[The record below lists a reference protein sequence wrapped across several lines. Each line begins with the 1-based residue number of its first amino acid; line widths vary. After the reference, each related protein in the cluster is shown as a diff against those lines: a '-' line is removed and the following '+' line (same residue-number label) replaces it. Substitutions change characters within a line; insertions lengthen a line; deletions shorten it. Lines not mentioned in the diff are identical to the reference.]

1 MSISSKR
8 SEELISINNLKTHF
22 FTSQGTLKAVD
33 GVSFKI
39 HKGETVGLIGET
51 GSGKTTVAFS
61 ILRLIPHI
69 IEMRSGVRSV
79 PLLRRT
85 GSKIFKLPPK
95 VVSTGEIIDGEVWF
109 KGKDIMI
116 LPEEEMHEIRGRE
129 ISMIFQNPISSMH
142 PLMTIGYQVGEPKEV
157 HEKYEWNKIR
167 EIVFEYLGRVQI
179 ADAKKRYYHDPHMF
193 SAGEGQ
199 RIMIAMALM
208 CNPSLLIADEPTSSL
223 DVLVQRQVLELLKR
237 MKKEFNISML
247 LMTHN
252 LGIIAEMSDYVGVMY
267 AGRFLEYGSVFTI
280 FKDPKHP
287 YTKELL
293 ANIPRIDKKIKLKGM
308 MGHPYD
314 PYDLPKGCE
323 YRPRCKYSDQRCN
336 QQKPRLVE
344 IEPGHFVAC
353 LQSYAI

>member
-1 MSISSKR
+1 MPISNKR
-8 SEELISINNLKTHF
+8 PEELISVNNLQTHF

-69 IEMRSGVRSV
+69 IETRSGVRSV

-85 GSKIFKLPPK
+85 GTKIFKLPPK

-109 KGKDIMI
+109 KGKDLMS

-129 ISMIFQNPISSMH
+129 ISMVFQNPISSMH
-142 PLMTIGYQVGEPKEV
+142 PLMTIGYQVGEPKET
-157 HEKYEWNKIR
+157 HEKFEWSKIR
-167 EIVFEYLGRVQI
+167 KIVFEYLGRVQI

-193 SAGEGQ
+193 SVGEGQ

-237 MKKEFNISML
+237 MKKEFNLSML

-252 LGIIAEMSDYVGVMY
+252 LGIIAEMSDSVGVMY
-267 AGRFLEYGSVFTI
+267 AGRFLEYGDVFTI

-293 ANIPRIDKKIKLKGM
+293 ANTPRIDKKIELKGM
-308 MGHPYD
+308 LGHPLD

-323 YRPRCKYSDQRCN
+323 YLPRCKHSDQGCN
-336 QQKPRLVE
+336 QQKPSLVE
-344 IEPGHFVAC
+344 IKPGHFVAC
-353 LQSYAI
+353 LKSSAI